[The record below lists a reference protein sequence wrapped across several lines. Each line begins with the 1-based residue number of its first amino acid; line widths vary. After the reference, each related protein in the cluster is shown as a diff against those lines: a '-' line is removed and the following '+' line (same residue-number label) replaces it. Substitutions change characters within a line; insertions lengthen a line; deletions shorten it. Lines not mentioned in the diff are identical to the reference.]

1 MIQSRRPAGAAAPV
15 NRIIDQ
21 SSVDGPGNR
30 TALFLQGC
38 NFNCGYCHNPETINA
53 CIHCGDCVPTCPTG
67 ALRMDGGKVRWDAA
81 LGCGC
86 DTCIQTCT
94 HNATPKINWMTPEE
108 ALHRI
113 QGNMPF
119 IRGIT
124 FSGGECTLWRDFL
137 YEVSKGVKA
146 SGLTALF
153 DSNGSYDFS
162 KDPSLLSVCDGVML
176 DVKCA
181 DPACHRAL
189 TGQGN
194 DMVLKNLRFLAEA
207 GKLTEV
213 RTVVVPDALPN
224 VETVAQVCDILS
236 PYWKNGN
243 PIAYKLIRF
252 RPMGVR
258 KDYRAHAVPNDALME
273 SLRRIAE
280 QAGCERI
287 LVI

>member
-1 MIQSRRPAGAAAPV
+1 MIHAPV

-53 CIHCGDCVPTCPTG
+53 CIHCGDCVRVCPTG
-67 ALRMDGGKVRWDAA
+67 ALTMEDGVVRWDASV
-81 LGCGC
+81 CYGC
-86 DTCIQTCT
+86 DACLKTCT
-94 HNATPKINWMTPEE
+94 HDASPKISWMTPEQ
-108 ALHRI
+108 ALDRI
-113 QGNMPF
+113 KRNIPF

-137 YEVSKGVKA
+137 YEVSEGTKA
-146 SGLTALF
+146 LGLTALI

-162 KDPSLLSVCDGVML
+162 ADPALMSVCDGVML

-181 DPACHRAL
+181 NADHHLRL
-189 TGQGN
+189 TGQTN
-194 DMVLKNLRFLAEA
+194 EMVLKNLAFLAYA
-207 GKLTEV
+207 GKLEEV
-213 RTVVVPDALPN
+213 RTVVVPDDLPN
-224 VETVAQVCDILS
+224 EDTVKQVCRILA
-236 PYWKNGN
+236 PYWKTFS
-243 PIAYKLIRF
+243 PIRYKLIRF

-258 KDYRAHAVPNDALME
+258 DEYRAHAVPGDAQME
-273 SLRRIAE
+273 ALASIVR

-287 LVI
+287 MVI